1 MRRLPTALALLTVA
15 LAATPALSQ
24 AATTGS
30 NLDKVLVIGTD
41 GTRWDL
47 VKAAIRSGRAPNL
60 ARLSRQGFARP
71 APLDYGPNVLTL
83 SEVGWS
89 SIASGVWPGKHGV
102 DGRKFN
108 MDPGQ
113 ATKNGYLDFITRIET
128 AAPSL
133 DTYLASDWVN
143 IGTTENGGPIFGSA
157 MDARFNVAIAE
168 EKLELWNAGDVK
180 VTQAASRRLRS
191 AGADASFV
199 YLGLVDETAHL
210 VGSATPAYADAI
222 ATTDRRIGQLIRAV
236 RSRPSY
242 PFESWTILV
251 TTDHGQRALDEP
263 SIASHLSS
271 DAARDH
277 LLRGGLRPGS
287 RPQRQEAARGGHR
300 PHGSPAARSSR
311 PAGLEA
317 RRPAAGE
324 LARALLGRRRAAR
337 KGRHPPARGLAAADQ
352 RARRSQVGRAAFAA
366 RRQAEQRSGEGVGER
381 PAGIG
386 AVLRAPNR
394 RDPGY
399 VAGSAEAVLRD
410 RARGDRPR
418 RPRQE
423 GRARDLR
430 PARAQGEPGH
440 SSPQAHRLTRLIEP
454 FPGSV
459 RMSPETSSIPEVPFR
474 CASS

>member
-1 MRRLPTALALLTVA
+1 MRRLSTALALLA
-15 LAATPALSQ
+15 LAASPALAHAS
-24 AATTGS
+24 TTGS

-89 SIASGVWPGKHGV
+89 SIASGVWPAKHGV

-108 MDPGQ
+108 RDPGQ

-180 VTQAASRRLRS
+180 VTQAASRHLRS
-191 AGADASFV
+191 ADPDASFV

-222 ATTDRRIGQLIRAV
+222 ATTDRRIGQLLRAV

-242 PFESWTILV
+242 PFESWTVLV
-251 TTDHGQRALDEP
+251 TTDHGQRPLDEP
-263 SIASHLSS
+263 SLVSHLSQTPLEVTS
-271 DAARDH
+271 FVAGSGPASAATSRS
-277 LLRGGLRPGS
+277 RVWWTSPPRSSGSSVFRSGRPGS
-287 RPQRQEAARGGHR
+287 STAVRSRARTGAPRPASRYAARAPPAGSR
-300 PHGSPAARSSR
+300 PRSS
-311 PAGLEA
+311 
-317 RRPAAGE
+317 
-324 LARALLGRRRAAR
+324 
-337 KGRHPPARGLAAADQ
+337 
-352 RARRSQVGRAAFAA
+352 
-366 RRQAEQRSGEGVGER
+366 
-381 PAGIG
+381 
-386 AVLRAPNR
+386 
-394 RDPGY
+394 
-399 VAGSAEAVLRD
+399 
-410 RARGDRPR
+410 
-418 RPRQE
+418 
-423 GRARDLR
+423 
-430 PARAQGEPGH
+430 
-440 SSPQAHRLTRLIEP
+440 
-454 FPGSV
+454 
-459 RMSPETSSIPEVPFR
+459 
-474 CASS
+474 

>member
-1 MRRLPTALALLTVA
+1 MRRLPTALALLVA

-47 VKAAIRSGRAPNL
+47 LKAAMKSGRAPNL

-71 APLDYGPNVLTL
+71 APLDYGPNVFTL

-191 AGADASFV
+191 ADPDASFV

-222 ATTDRRIGQLIRAV
+222 ATTDRRIGQVLRAV

-251 TTDHGQRALDEP
+251 TTDHGQRAARRAVAREP
-263 SIASHLSS
+263 PQP

-277 LLRGGLRPGS
+277 LVRDRLRPGS
-287 RPQRQEAARGGHR
+287 RRQGQEAACGRHR
-300 PHGSPAARSSR
+300 SHGSPAARSSG
-311 PAGLEA
+311 PADLEA
-317 RRPAAGE
+317 RRAPASRVRTG
-324 LARALLGRRRAAR
+324 RLGRRGGAR
-337 KGRHPPARGLAAADQ
+337 EG
-352 RARRSQVGRAAFAA
+352 AA
-366 RRQAEQRSGEGVGER
+366 RRLAASLRLTSA
-381 PAGIG
+381 PAGVRSV
-386 AVLRAPNR
+386 VLRLP
-394 RDPGY
+394 
-399 VAGSAEAVLRD
+399 AGAKVTAAL
-410 RARGDRPR
+410 
-418 RPRQE
+418 
-423 GRARDLR
+423 
-430 PARAQGEPGH
+430 
-440 SSPQAHRLTRLIEP
+440 
-454 FPGSV
+454 
-459 RMSPETSSIPEVPFR
+459 
-474 CASS
+474 